1 MGYAFQA
8 DSRQHFV
15 APVCQSVVA
24 LRIELSAAR
33 LSAEH
38 GQPALDDLFVESGT
52 SGSNPG
58 TDAQRWSPPAPKAGV
73 LPTAPLP
80 DVVSSFSQNGR
91 I

>member
-15 APVCQSVVA
+15 APVFQSVVA

-38 GQPALDDLFVESGT
+38 GQPALDDRSFSRAPRGRTAHFSGN
-52 SGSNPG
+52 GAPG
-58 TDAQRWSPPAPKAGV
+58 PKPGV

-80 DVVSSFSQNGR
+80 DVVVFL
-91 I
+91 